1 MEIRGKEGNRESHEE
16 TETRTWRLMNTVSRL
31 RPSSPS
37 ARHGGLAGGGQFT
50 LVPAFS
56 EDPGLVG
63 SGEEH
68 GARPKK
74 RRDKEQKERLS
85 RCWYNG

>member
-1 MEIRGKEGNRESHEE
+1 MSNYRVMGAGWAEGHGGWRSEARKE
-16 TETRTWRLMNTVSRL
+16 TERAMRGRQKLETWRLMNTVSRL

-63 SGEEH
+63 VQGKNLWS
-68 GARPKK
+68 
-74 RRDKEQKERLS
+74 S
-85 RCWYNG
+85 S